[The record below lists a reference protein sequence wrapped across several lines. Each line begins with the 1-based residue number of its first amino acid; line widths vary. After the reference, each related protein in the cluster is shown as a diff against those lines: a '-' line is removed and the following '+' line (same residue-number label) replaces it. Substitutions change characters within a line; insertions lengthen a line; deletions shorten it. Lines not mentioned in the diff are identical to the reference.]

1 MNPNKSY
8 WNKFY
13 STNNELPPEPSNFS
27 LYVLRVFKALPE
39 KNSHKHILD
48 IGCGNGRDAYYFSS
62 QGFEVTGI
70 DSFSKI
76 ETDKFQFLQKN
87 IFDYEIN
94 ELNAFDVCYLRFVIH
109 TFSEQECDQLFARL
123 ALLHPETL
131 IAIETRSTTNI
142 TKEEKLETFFKSPI
156 GDEHFRML
164 YSKNYMDKKIS
175 DKFIILESSDSTD
188 VAKFK
193 SENPFCLRYIIQPK
207 R

>member
-1 MNPNKSY
+1 MNPNETY
-8 WNKFY
+8 WDNFY
-13 STNNELPPEPSNFS
+13 SNDNELPLAPSDFAVYFFRF
-27 LYVLRVFKALPE
+27 LQALTDKKSY
-39 KNSHKHILD
+39 KNILS

-76 ETDKFQFLQKN
+76 ETDKFQFLQKS
-87 IFDYEIN
+87 IFDYEVN
-94 ELNAFDVCYLRFVIH
+94 ELNAFDICYLRFLIH
-109 TFSEQECDQLFARL
+109 TLSEQECDQLFAQL
-123 ALLHPETL
+123 ALLPPETL

-142 TKEEKLETFFKSPI
+142 TKKEKLETFFKSPI
-156 GDEHFRML
+156 GGEHFRML
-164 YSKNYMDKKIS
+164 YSKNYMDEKIS
-175 DKFIILESSDSTD
+175 DKFTIVESSDSTD

>member
-8 WNKFY
+8 WNNFY
-13 STNNELPPEPSNFS
+13 LTNNELPPEPSNFS
-27 LYVLRVFKALPE
+27 LYVLMVLKSLPE
-39 KNSHKHILD
+39 KNLHKHILD
-48 IGCGNGRDAYYFSS
+48 IGCGNGRDAYFFSS

-76 ETDKFQFLQKN
+76 ETDKFQFLKKN

-94 ELNAFDVCYLRFVIH
+94 ELNTFDICYLRFVIH
-109 TFSEQECDQLFARL
+109 TLSEQECDQLFARL
-123 ALLHPETL
+123 ALLQPETL

-142 TKEEKLETFFKSPI
+142 TEEEKLETFFKSPI

-175 DKFIILESSDSTD
+175 DKFIILESSDSAD